1 MKTLDINNVIEEVAY
16 INKSIGAKK
25 KGVNLTTVSA
35 EYNLTSKELTEKL
48 IELGY
53 KRIKGKFV
61 LEDSVKAI
69 NETPEIITDNDG
81 GQNGCQGVL
90 PISELSNN
98 ESLSAIVPRTEYNVV
113 QAENTEKINSII
125 DNFDVLMNMIEEY
138 KKTNVIHTCGIV
150 VQLPSEENGDYKTS
164 VRVNKKVM
172 DQFRE
177 FCESHR
183 EFTQKEL
190 LSMALLEYIERHK

>member
-53 KRIKGKFV
+53 KRFKGKFV
-61 LEDSVKAI
+61 LEDNVKAI
-69 NETPEIITDNDG
+69 NETPEIITDNAG

-98 ESLSAIVPRTEYNVV
+98 ESLSAIVPQTEYNVV
-113 QAENTEKINSII
+113 QVENTEKINSII
-125 DNFDVLMNMIEEY
+125 DNFDVLMNIIEEY
-138 KKTNVIHTCGIV
+138 KKTNVVYTGGIV
-150 VQLPSEENGDYKTS
+150 VQLPAEEKDYKTS
-164 VRVNKKVM
+164 VRVNQKVM
-172 DQFRE
+172 DKFRE